1 MPIDW
6 VALEVPCRPAFILF
20 CLKRSVIPGLKS
32 MNWYMLEPEC
42 RRYIVEH
49 ALKWSYYTAL
59 PRHLHWTGAR
69 AAFDCSAA
77 QLKDLQIPTGFAA
90 MLSRDGQPMWNKVG
104 TWVCLAQP
112 FAPISVHE
120 RALRLPTTQG
130 SLRHL
135 GRAAQRLSDL
145 CNVLIAAERPS
156 VDLSDENLA
165 HLQPTSALVRCSM
178 LDLML
183 AHIDLS
189 EPMLTYMTY
198 HTR

>member
-1 MPIDW
+1 MLLSPS
-6 VALEVPCRPAFILF
+6 LP
-20 CLKRSVIPGLKS
+20 SVF
-32 MNWYMLEPEC
+32 M
-42 RRYIVEH
+42 
-49 ALKWSYYTAL
+49 
-59 PRHLHWTGAR
+59 
-69 AAFDCSAA
+69 SAH
-77 QLKDLQIPTGFAA
+77 FVC
-90 MLSRDGQPMWNKVG
+90 QP
-104 TWVCLAQP
+104 
-112 FAPISVHE
+112 
-120 RALRLPTTQG
+120 QG

-135 GRAAQRLSDL
+135 GRAAQHLSDL
-145 CNVLIAAERPS
+145 CNVLIAAERPN

>member
-1 MPIDW
+1 
-6 VALEVPCRPAFILF
+6 
-20 CLKRSVIPGLKS
+20 

-120 RALRLPTTQG
+120 RAFRLPTTGIVATLRTSG
-130 SLRHL
+130 SAFVRSVQ
-135 GRAAQRLSDL
+135 RAHCCRAPKR
-145 CNVLIAAERPS
+145 
-156 VDLSDENLA
+156 
-165 HLQPTSALVRCSM
+165 
-178 LDLML
+178 
-183 AHIDLS
+183 
-189 EPMLTYMTY
+189 
-198 HTR
+198 

>member
-130 SLRHL
+130 SL
-135 GRAAQRLSDL
+135 
-145 CNVLIAAERPS
+145 
-156 VDLSDENLA
+156 
-165 HLQPTSALVRCSM
+165 
-178 LDLML
+178 
-183 AHIDLS
+183 
-189 EPMLTYMTY
+189 
-198 HTR
+198 